1 MAERLVLET
10 AEAVVEI
17 VPRLGGSLSAFDL
30 KVGADHVPILR
41 RWTGEWEN
49 PRALASSPMVPWFN
63 RIPGGGFTFSG
74 KFYPIARND
83 PLDEFPIHG
92 DGWLSPWEVTAHDST
107 RVTLRLRSRAIP
119 PFDYEATQEIALA
132 GATLEMALMVKHLG
146 AEPLPYGLGQHPWF
160 VRTPATRLHAPAA
173 GTWLPQPPQF
183 PATMRTDPIPEK
195 WDFSRPHALPLD
207 LIDNG
212 FAGWNGRARI
222 DWPDRGVAVDV
233 EADSGARFYQIYSPD
248 AQAPFFCFE
257 PVTHP
262 NGALAMPEPPEKT
275 GLRVLRRDEET
286 NLLVRFTGSRI
297 KP

>member
-1 MAERLVLET
+1 MTERLALET
-10 AEAVVEI
+10 AEAIVEI

-30 KVGADHVPILR
+30 KLGNDRVPILR

-63 RIPGGGFTFSG
+63 RIPGGGFAFGG
-74 KFYPIARND
+74 KFYPIAKND

-92 DGWLSPWEVTAHDST
+92 DGWLSPWELTAHQPD

-119 PFDYEATQEIALA
+119 PFDYEATQVIVLTGTALEL
-132 GATLEMALMVKHLG
+132 TLSIRHLG
-146 AEPLPYGLGQHPWF
+146 AEALPYGLGQHPWF

-183 PATMRTDPIPEK
+183 PASMRTDPIPEK
-195 WDFSRPHALPLD
+195 WNFSRPHALPPD

-222 DWPDRGVAVDV
+222 DWLDRSVAVDV
-233 EADSGARFYQIYSPD
+233 EADSGARFYQVYSPD

-262 NGALAMPEPPEKT
+262 NGALALPGTPEER
-275 GLRVLRRDEET
+275 GLRVLRQGEET
-286 NLLVRFTGSRI
+286 SLWARFAAARL
-297 KP
+297 